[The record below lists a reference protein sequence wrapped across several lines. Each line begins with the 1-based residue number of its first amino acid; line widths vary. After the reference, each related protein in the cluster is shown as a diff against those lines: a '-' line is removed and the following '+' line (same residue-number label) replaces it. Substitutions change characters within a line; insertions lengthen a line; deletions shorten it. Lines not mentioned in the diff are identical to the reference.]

1 MLIALLVLLS
11 LFLFLMDNNPL
22 FKEIANRTSRAQ
34 LYYTNASNLVA
45 SYHSF
50 RSKFLRQND
59 WFMRLWLHQDL
70 NPNLRAYLCTFTYR
84 PECHPIYNV
93 RTHSFGRGYY
103 PSPFRSDGVSR
114 ETRYDPDTIPLF
126 CKTDKTLFFKKLR
139 KRLGDSIK
147 YLWCSEFGKRFT
159 KRAHYHAIIFV
170 DSSIPPSEVLRS
182 LRESWTYVERYEVRD
197 NLRYP
202 ITSSLGNVDIACGRD
217 GLPWVHNAEGFR
229 YASKYITKDT
239 YLEEDER
246 YTSLSDD
253 EKERVKPYL
262 PYKASSI
269 NLGVNWWEKY
279 DISALFDGIPVPI
292 LLNGERVIKYYSLPS
307 VCIDRY
313 FFNHQYIKGVRRP
326 TSSIVSDVQFR
337 AMVNFH
343 FYRGL
348 LSSSEYQ
355 RFMDLVRVDIHKP
368 FEIKFLG
375 QFVRVV
381 PYIALDI
388 YHLENECI
396 HHIKYLRPDRL
407 DLYKKYTFHVLSETS
422 KRWSLLTGF
431 SFDSCLRCL
440 LWSRVRSSIIPLHS
454 LMLSSPLSN
463 DDLLQFLYF
472 KLSGVN
478 ELRPCFGFD
487 GVKELLSHPNTI
499 LANNRN
505 MWDCEKKL
513 LVIYEIMLKRSESLI
528 KDFREREDNAK
539 FARESYGL
547 YHSYEP
553 NIINYVS

>member
-1 MLIALLVLLS
+1 ME
-11 LFLFLMDNNPL
+11 NNPL
-22 FKEIANRTSRAQ
+22 FREIANRTSRAQ
-34 LYYTNASNLVA
+34 LYYTNASNLVT

-50 RSKFLRQND
+50 RSKFHRQND
-59 WFMRLWLHQDL
+59 WFLRLWLHQDL

-93 RTHSFGRGYY
+93 RTHVFGRGYF
-103 PSPFRSDGVSR
+103 PSPFRSDGVTR
-114 ETRYDPDTIPLF
+114 EKRYDPDTIPLF

-139 KRLGDSIK
+139 KRLGASIK

-159 KRAHYHAIIFV
+159 KRAHYHSIIFV
-170 DSSIPPSEVLRS
+170 DAAVSPSDVLRA
-182 LRESWTYVERYEVRD
+182 LRESWTYVARYETRD

-202 ITSSLGNVDIACGRD
+202 ITLPLGNVDIACGRD

-239 YLEEDER
+239 YLDEDER

-262 PYKASSI
+262 PYKASST
-269 NLGVNWWEKY
+269 NLGVSWWEKY
-279 DISALFDGIPVPI
+279 DSSALFDGIPVPV
-292 LLNGERVIKYYSLPS
+292 LLNGQRVIKYYPLPS

-326 TSSIVSDVQFR
+326 TSTIVSDVQFR
-337 AMVNFH
+337 SMIKFH

-348 LSSSEYQ
+348 LSSSEFHRY
-355 RFMDLVRVDIHKP
+355 MDFVREDICKP
-368 FEIKFLG
+368 IETKFLG
-375 QFVRVV
+375 QFVRIV
-381 PYIALDI
+381 PRETLDY
-388 YHLENECI
+388 YHKENECI
-396 HHIKYLRPDRL
+396 HHIKFLRPERL
-407 DLYKKYTFHVLSETS
+407 DLYKEYTSHVLTETA

-440 LWSRVRSSIIPLHS
+440 LWSRVRSSILPLHS
-454 LMLSSPLSN
+454 RLLSSPLSN

-487 GVKELLSHPNTI
+487 GVKELLSHPNSI
-499 LANNRN
+499 LAMNPNLQ
-505 MWDCEKKL
+505 DCEHKL
-513 LVIYEIMLKRSESLI
+513 LDIYEIMLKRSESLI
-528 KDFREREDNAK
+528 KDFRVREENAK

-547 YHSYEP
+547 THSYEP

>member
-1 MLIALLVLLS
+1 MQS
-11 LFLFLMDNNPL
+11 LNSPL
-22 FKEIANRTSRAQ
+22 FNEVANRTSRAQ
-34 LYYTNASNLVA
+34 LYYTNASNLVT

-50 RSKFLRQND
+50 RSKFLRQNE
-59 WFMRLWLHQDL
+59 WFLRLWLHQDL

-93 RTHSFGRGYY
+93 RTHVFGRGYF
-103 PSPFRSDGVSR
+103 PSPYRSDGVTR
-114 ETRYDPDTIPLF
+114 EKRYDSDTIPLF

-139 KRLGDSIK
+139 KRLGNNIK

-159 KRAHYHAIIFV
+159 KRAHYHSIIFV
-170 DSSIPPSEVLRS
+170 DASIPPSEVLQA
-182 LRESWTYVERYEVRD
+182 LRDSWTYVERYEVRD

-202 ITSSLGNVDIACGRD
+202 ITKSLGNVDIACGRD

-262 PYKASSI
+262 PYKASST
-269 NLGVNWWEKY
+269 NLGVNWWDKY
-279 DISALFDGIPVPI
+279 DSSALFDGIPVPI
-292 LLNGERVIKYYSLPS
+292 LLNGQRVVKYYPLPS

-326 TSSIVSDVQFR
+326 TSSIVSDLQFR
-337 AMVNFH
+337 AMLNFH

-348 LSSSEYQ
+348 LSDSEYH
-355 RFMDLVRVDIHKP
+355 RYMDLVRVEICKP
-368 FEIKFLG
+368 IDIKFLG

-381 PYIALDI
+381 PRETLDF
-388 YHLENECI
+388 YHKENEII
-396 HHIKYLRPDRL
+396 HHIKYLRSDRL
-407 DLYKKYTFHVLSETS
+407 DLYKKYTCHVLTDTA
-422 KRWSLLTGF
+422 KRWALLTGF
-431 SFDSCLRCL
+431 SFDSCFRCL

-454 LMLSSPLSN
+454 SLLYSPLSN
-463 DDLLQFLYF
+463 DDLLRFLYS

-487 GVKELLSHPNTI
+487 GVKELLSHPNSI
-499 LANNRN
+499 LAMNPNLQ
-505 MWDCEKKL
+505 DCEHNL

-528 KDFREREDNAK
+528 KGFRDREENAK

-547 YHSYEP
+547 IHSYEP
-553 NIINYVS
+553 NLINYVS